1 MVCSKKQ
8 VDDALPLAPLLFR
21 NRYVEVVP
29 TMNPKRAR
37 LSGCLQLIG
46 KLLYTSALA
55 RFMQNQSRECSK
67 ATKLMDMHAPCNKR
81 ILHRSLPVQ
90 ETKVDTSKL
99 LTEVWMY

>member
-1 MVCSKKQ
+1 
-8 VDDALPLAPLLFR
+8 
-21 NRYVEVVP
+21 
-29 TMNPKRAR
+29 MNPKRAR

-46 KLLYTSALA
+46 KLLYKCI
-55 RFMQNQSRECSK
+55 RFIQNQSQECSK
-67 ATKLMDMHAPCNKR
+67 ATKLMDMHACNKR